1 LVAGSQKRFIPGRA
15 RSLAIIVL
23 AKRAFYFARGAEL
36 APNQLHGSDE
46 ALGTA
51 AFHAFI
57 NVMHKARL
65 IRFGAGKSHGFIT
78 LLANGLF
85 GERGGLGHFFKAPI
99 ILKILANLQMS
110 ESTTAKPDHSRK
122 SNGAL
127 EIFPGDLPGGR
138 SFQVNFSRMWGS
150 RGIGNHAQHTLQG
163 DEAGEDEGGYSNDS
177 KGVIDVAHDGRY
189 LLSSQAHA
197 SADRDSREAAGCWA
211 FSETAHKARAAVDA
225 FPQRP
230 TAPARPPRGG
240 K

>member
-1 LVAGSQKRFIPGRA
+1 VPNTASGSSDLHVITARERRIYPAVMGVGRGFPKKVHPGPCA
-15 RSLAIIVL
+15 IAHSAIIVL
-23 AKRAFYFARGAEL
+23 AKRAFYFAGAAEL

-127 EIFPGDLPGGR
+127 EIFPGELPGGR

-150 RGIGNHAQHTLQG
+150 RG
-163 DEAGEDEGGYSNDS
+163 
-177 KGVIDVAHDGRY
+177 
-189 LLSSQAHA
+189 
-197 SADRDSREAAGCWA
+197 
-211 FSETAHKARAAVDA
+211 
-225 FPQRP
+225 
-230 TAPARPPRGG
+230 
-240 K
+240 